1 MEDLT
6 SPSLYT
12 YQECFTMCYKMNV
25 VFHRPLIEAFDA
37 VARSRNLMKVDEDG
51 VPAFALPTDLLLTVF
66 TKEALEQI
74 KQEEIKELQRRRNFL
89 KNQLATEQLSHR
101 DWMAQQQAKIEDI
114 DAKIIAFLT
123 QKE

>member
-37 VARSRNLMKVDEDG
+37 LARSRNLMKVDEDG
-51 VPAFALPTDLLLTVF
+51 DPAFALPTDLLLTVF

-74 KQEEIKELQRRRNFL
+74 KQDELEDLQRRRVHLNDRIE
-89 KNQLATEQLSHR
+89 QEELALRR
-101 DWMAQQQAKIEDI
+101 DNDFRRRQIKEI
-114 DAKIIAFLT
+114 DAEIIELM
-123 QKE
+123 QQ